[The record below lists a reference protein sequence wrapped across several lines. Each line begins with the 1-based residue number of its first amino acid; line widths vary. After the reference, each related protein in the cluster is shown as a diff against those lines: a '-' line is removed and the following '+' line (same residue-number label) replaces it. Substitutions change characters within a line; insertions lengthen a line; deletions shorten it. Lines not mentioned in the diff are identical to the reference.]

1 MVICDGTMR
10 KQITWKN
17 KFKNLLRF
25 QHLIGGNQHVSTH
38 LKNFS
43 QIGNLPQIGVKIKH
57 IWNHHL
63 DILKL
68 NPKVSV
74 RTTSFPGA
82 AGRTCTNLTQH
93 HATSTHQKNHTC
105 SYKQDESVNVNS
117 SHVVNSWINNNNNNN
132 NRSPTFFCL
141 LVGGEAKKTTFNLDL

>member
-1 MVICDGTMR
+1 MVQCVNKSHGKTNPRICFGFNIWLVETNMF
-10 KQITWKN
+10 QPTWKN
-17 KFKNLLRF
+17 
-25 QHLIGGNQHVSTH
+25 I
-38 LKNFS
+38 S

-117 SHVVNSWINNNNNNN
+117 SHVVNSWINNNKA
-132 NRSPTFFCL
+132 PTFFCL
-141 LVGGEAKKTTFNLDL
+141 LVGGEAKETTLNLDL